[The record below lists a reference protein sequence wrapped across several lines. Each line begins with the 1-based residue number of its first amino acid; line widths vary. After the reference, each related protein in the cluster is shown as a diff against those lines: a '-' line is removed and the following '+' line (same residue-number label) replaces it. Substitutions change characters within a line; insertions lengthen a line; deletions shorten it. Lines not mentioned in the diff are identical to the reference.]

1 MGRRKPEEPQEEMSF
16 QIAPMINLM
25 LVILAAMTLTMG
37 VIQKEL
43 QLGIKVPGEAKK
55 ADPSIPQ
62 EIPLEVVI
70 KEDGTI
76 LYNRSPIDVT
86 SGSDLPQLK
95 SRLQKATE
103 LYGAQPV
110 IVRPQLGARHERVI
124 DVLNACSYANVKNLT
139 FGEAR

>member
-1 MGRRKPEEPQEEMSF
+1 MGRVREEEEGEMSF

-25 LVILAAMTLTMG
+25 LVILAAMTTTLG
-37 VIQKEL
+37 VVQKEL
-43 QLGIKVPGEAKK
+43 ELGIKVPGEATE
-55 ADPSIPQ
+55 SSTQPQ

-70 KEDGTI
+70 TSDGTI

-86 SGSDLPQLK
+86 GGSDLPQLK
-95 SRLQKATE
+95 SRLKKATE

-110 IVRPQLGARHERVI
+110 IIRPQLEARHERVI
-124 DVLNACSYANVKNLT
+124 DVLNACSFAGVKNLT